1 MLKRIFEKMYNL
13 EIYEKDL
20 LKLVKVKRG
29 LLKMQPDTQEK
40 LIIELYEQVNII
52 GLYLDDVAKLRSMT
66 PQLSYFQMKV
76 ENEY

>member
-66 PQLSYFQMKV
+66 PQLSYF
-76 ENEY
+76 